1 MAIKEREQGIAA
13 DIRELRGLAIDLV
26 SRVGRLEGQMKV
38 IVALMLVLIALAV
51 TILVR
56 VW

>member
-1 MAIKEREQGIAA
+1 MATSERERGITA
-13 DIRELRGLAIDLV
+13 DIRELRGIVIELA
-26 SRVGRLEGQMKV
+26 SRIGRLEGQMWGV
-38 IVALMLVLIALAV
+38 FALMLSLFAIAI

>member
-1 MAIKEREQGIAA
+1 MAVTDRDQ
-13 DIRELRGLAIDLV
+13 DIRELRGLIIDLV
-26 SRVGRLEGQMKV
+26 SRVGRLEGQMRAMF
-38 IVALMLVLIALAV
+38 ALMLALFAIAI

>member
-1 MAIKEREQGIAA
+1 MAVTNRDQ
-13 DIRELRGLAIDLV
+13 DIRELRGLIIDLV
-26 SRVGRLEGQMKV
+26 SRVGRLEGQMRAMFALTLALLV
-38 IVALMLVLIALAV
+38 IAI

>member
-26 SRVGRLEGQMKV
+26 SRVGRLEGQLKV
-38 IVALMLVLIALAV
+38 MVALMLVLIAIAV
-51 TILVR
+51 TILIR